1 MILEACPKKIQ
12 IALALP
18 QDQLSNMTTKT
29 SRIVSGVSIKVIAN
43 FVSTGRTNSPLSD
56 DDIFIER

>member
-1 MILEACPKKIQ
+1 MILEACPRKIK

-18 QDQLSNMTTKT
+18 QLSNMTTKT
-29 SRIVSGVSIKVIAN
+29 SGRVSGVSIKVIAN
-43 FVSTGRTNSPLSD
+43 FVSTERTHSLDSN